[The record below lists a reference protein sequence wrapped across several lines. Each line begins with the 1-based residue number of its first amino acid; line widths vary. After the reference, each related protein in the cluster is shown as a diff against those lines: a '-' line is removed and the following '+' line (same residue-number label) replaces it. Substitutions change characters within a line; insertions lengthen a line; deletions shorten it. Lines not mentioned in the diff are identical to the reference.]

1 LGEFV
6 AVGCWNLFFVEQ
18 GIFSMDKT
26 LELDDLWNKFS
37 ERISGVELLYR
48 AVNSAIRNELLETEK
63 LSGYEQNHK
72 FIFPNLVTKRNDV
85 YLRKELKHDEILLAL
100 YFRKNRQFQW
110 MLVQAFEDY
119 EDFIFNIFA
128 SLALDDATIWTGR
141 AICKNIS
148 LHDISKN
155 GLSWYMGQPK
165 NRKGQVKDKLNT
177 LQAVLPR
184 LKKIEDSNG
193 LNVNLRVG
201 ISLVEKLRHLIVHNS
216 GNTNDREFLIDEILK
231 DAGRSIT
238 PNASRADREFIEQFL
253 GTSPYDNMISL
264 LEIKNSEAPSLV
276 VYEPLKVLIN
286 LLLAHSHLIYHLIV
300 NKGAINE

>member
-1 LGEFV
+1 
-6 AVGCWNLFFVEQ
+6 
-18 GIFSMDKT
+18 MDET
-26 LELDDLWNKFS
+26 LELDDLWSKFS
-37 ERISGVELLYR
+37 EKISGVELLYR
-48 AVNSAIRNELLETEK
+48 AVNSAIGNELLAIKK
-63 LSGYEQNHK
+63 LSGYGQNHK
-72 FIFPNLVTKRNDV
+72 FIFSNLVTKRNDI
-85 YLRKELKHDEILLAL
+85 YLRKELEHDEILLAL

-119 EDFIFNIFA
+119 EDFIFNVFA

-148 LHDISKN
+148 LHDISQN

-177 LQAVLPR
+177 LQAVFPR

-286 LLLAHSHLIYHLIV
+286 LLLDHSHLIYHLIV